1 MKTMDEIKE
10 LITQELIDADYGKM
24 LKSGLKA
31 KELDDFIASTDK
43 NIINFE
49 SEETLLKKKASKKIR
64 IVRRK

>member
-1 MKTMDEIKE
+1 MR
-10 LITQELIDADYGKM
+10 LVLYRCRLWKM